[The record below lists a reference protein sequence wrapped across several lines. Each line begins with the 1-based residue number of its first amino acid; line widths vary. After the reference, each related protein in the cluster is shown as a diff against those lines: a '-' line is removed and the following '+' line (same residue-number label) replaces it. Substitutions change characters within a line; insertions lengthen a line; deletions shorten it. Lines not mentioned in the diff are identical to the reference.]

1 MSLLRLDSITK
12 TFPGVRAL
20 DGVSFDVEAGEIHAL
35 VGENGAGKSTLMK
48 VLGGAYVPDSGSVSV
63 DGQRL
68 PVGDPLAV
76 QRRGVQIIYQELTLV
91 PELTAAE
98 NIFLGREL
106 GGPFLARRAMVEQS
120 QRLLDQLG
128 ADFSARRRAA
138 RLSVPQQQLVEI
150 ARALGG
156 RSRVLVFD
164 EPTSTLPAPDVE
176 RLLALIRNLREEGH
190 AIVYISHRLDEVFSL
205 ADRIT
210 VLRDGRHVVTA
221 PAAELDRRSL
231 IRHMVGRDLE
241 EEFPPREPK
250 LGEPVLEASGLLD
263 GVDLTVRAGEIVGLA
278 GLVGSGRTETGLA
291 LFGAFASSGTVKIG
305 GEPVDVRDPAHAL
318 AAGIAYITEDRKA
331 AGIFPQLDVAANIT
345 ICALDALIMRGPERA
360 AAQEAVRAFDVR
372 CAGLHQRAGTL
383 SGGNQQKTLLARY
396 LLRRR
401 RLLILDEPTRGI
413 DVGAKA
419 EIYRLMNRLTD
430 EGLAILMI
438 SSELEELLGMAD
450 RIVVMRERRTVGELD
465 RSEATQERVME
476 MAT

>member
-48 VLGGAYVPDSGSVSV
+48 VLGCAYVPDSGIVSV
-63 DGQRL
+63 DGRPL

-106 GGPFLARRAMVEQS
+106 GRPFLARRAMVEQS

-128 ADFSARRRAA
+128 AEFSARRRVA
-138 RLSVPQQQLVEI
+138 RLSVPQQQMVEI

-156 RSRVLVFD
+156 HARVLVFD

-176 RLLALIRNLREEGH
+176 RLLALIRNLREQGH

-221 PAAELDRRSL
+221 PVVELDRRSL

-241 EEFPPREPK
+241 EEFPPREPTI
-250 LGEPVLEASGLLD
+250 GAPVLEARGLLD
-263 GVDLTVRAGEIVGLA
+263 GVDLAVHAGEIVGLA

-291 LFGAFASSGTVKIG
+291 LFGALASGGTVKIV
-305 GEPVDVRDPAHAL
+305 GERVDVRDPAHAL

-345 ICALDALIMRGPERA
+345 ICALDALIMRNRERA
-360 AAQEAVRAFDVR
+360 AAQGAVRDFDVR

-438 SSELEELLGMAD
+438 SSELEELLGMSD

-465 RSEATQERVME
+465 RCDATQERVME